1 MSMDRVP
8 VDTIRE
14 YISKDI
20 VGQGNQAGL
29 SGLAS
34 ILNGICDNIHDIPEI
49 LVFATNTDIDNLF
62 N

>member
-1 MSMDRVP
+1 MIMARVS

-29 SGLAS
+29 SGLAF

-49 LVFATNTDIDNLF
+49 LIFATDSDIDNLF